1 MLLGRYSGRR
11 HAWRHVHSESE
22 ELVSWTSPC
31 PGFLGSKTC
40 WGQRAEELGFVSLGG
55 QTRDSLW
62 ARLIPFDCQRQVGDS
77 QD

>member
-1 MLLGRYSGRR
+1 M
-11 HAWRHVHSESE
+11 HSESE
-22 ELVSWTSPC
+22 ELVSWTSPR

-77 QD
+77 QDWLSRPAARA